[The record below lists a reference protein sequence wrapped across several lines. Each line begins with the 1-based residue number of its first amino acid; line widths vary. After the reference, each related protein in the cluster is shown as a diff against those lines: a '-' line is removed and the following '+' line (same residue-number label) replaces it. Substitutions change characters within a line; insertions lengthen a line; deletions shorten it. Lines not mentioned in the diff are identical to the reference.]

1 MGFMAAGPRLDAISI
16 VLVRTRFPE
25 NIGSVARVM
34 KNMGLSRL
42 ILVDGCSP
50 FHTNAYKLASGA
62 EDILERAEEAPTLM
76 EAVSEME
83 FLAGMTSRSG
93 RERTPLLTP
102 GDLMDELI
110 PLTATN
116 SAGLVFG
123 SEKEGLTREELS
135 LCHRYVRIPSSQ
147 TFPSLNLAQAVT
159 VLCYELLRASWTAP
173 ESPARLAQSDQIEK
187 MFKHMER
194 TLVEIGFSE
203 SRNPKRIM
211 GALRRLF
218 GRSRLAERE
227 IRILHGIWSKMDW
240 QMKKRGGNE
249 GKPGFE

>member
-1 MGFMAAGPRLDAISI
+1 MGIMAAGPRLDAISI
-16 VLVRTRFPE
+16 ILVRTRFPE

-50 FHTNAYKLASGA
+50 FHCNAYKLASGA
-62 EDILERAEEAPTLM
+62 EDILERAEEAPSLT
-76 EAVSEME
+76 EATSEME
-83 FLAGMTSRSG
+83 FLAGMTSRGG

-102 GDLMDELI
+102 GELVNELI
-110 PLTATN
+110 PLTVAN

-123 SEKEGLTREELS
+123 SEKEGLTSEELS

-159 VLCYELLRASWTAP
+159 VLCYELLRASWTTP
-173 ESPARLAQSDQIEK
+173 EPPARLAQSDQMEK
-187 MFKHMER
+187 MFEHMEK
-194 TLVEIGFSE
+194 TLVEIDFAE

-218 GRSRLAERE
+218 GRSKLEDRE
-227 IRILHGIWSKMDW
+227 IRILQGILSKMDW
-240 QMKKRGGNE
+240 QMKKQKGNDE
-249 GKPGFE
+249 